1 MYPRPLPLLLV
12 QNMAT
17 EAPLGLAHVALAEE
31 RTPAAAASAVVVD
44 EKGAFRFQEVK
55 AEKELSSCEYFW
67 CCHGCCRCCRTH
79 ERGPPVAPFREVSIE
94 NGVLKYDANIIDTEQ
109 TAMLIVSGRRSLRIP
124 LAEIRAIRRD
134 PFSTGDV
141 LIWVRDSNS
150 RIKCLANPDEFVAKV
165 CAEIDKAA
173 AAAAAVKTAPVDM
186 QR

>member
-1 MYPRPLPLLLV
+1 
-12 QNMAT
+12 MAT

-31 RTPAAAASAVVVD
+31 RTPAAAAASAVVVD

-55 AEKELSSCEYFW
+55 AEKEVPCCAYFW
-67 CCHGCCRCCRTH
+67 CCHWCDCCHTKRD
-79 ERGPPVAPFREVSIE
+79 PAVAPHREVTIE
-94 NGVLKYDANIIDTEQ
+94 HGVLKYDANIIDTEQ
-109 TAMLIVSGRRSLRIP
+109 TAMLFVSGRRSLRIP
-124 LAEIRAIRRD
+124 LADIRAIRRD
-134 PFSTGDV
+134 PFADGDV

-173 AAAAAVKTAPVDM
+173 AATAAAAAAKSVPVDM